1 MAAPG
6 VTFSFVETSP
16 SMCCCADW
24 IGPLA
29 RDHAGRLAAVA
40 RREGASAVDALD
52 LVQDAFHTL
61 LERPEA
67 HTLRDRPEEAAR
79 LLSVI
84 VRNAAR
90 NARRRHHRAKPHEDV
105 EIAVEAAVAD
115 PIEQE
120 RLGRCM
126 AKLGEVHRHVITL
139 RVLEELSGDEAANEL
154 GVTTNHVNVL
164 LHRARKQLADC
175 MSR

>member
-1 MAAPG
+1 
-6 VTFSFVETSP
+6 
-16 SMCCCADW
+16 MCCCADW

-29 RDHAGRLAAVA
+29 REHAGQLAAVA
-40 RREGASAVDALD
+40 RREGATAIDALD

-67 HTLRDRPEEAAR
+67 HTLRDRPDEAAR
-79 LLSVI
+79 LLSTI

-105 EIAVEAAVAD
+105 EIAVEAPPPD
-115 PIEQE
+115 PLETE

-139 RVLEELSGDEAANEL
+139 RVLEELSGDEAAHEL
-154 GVTTNHVNVL
+154 GVTANHVGVL

-175 MSR
+175 MNS